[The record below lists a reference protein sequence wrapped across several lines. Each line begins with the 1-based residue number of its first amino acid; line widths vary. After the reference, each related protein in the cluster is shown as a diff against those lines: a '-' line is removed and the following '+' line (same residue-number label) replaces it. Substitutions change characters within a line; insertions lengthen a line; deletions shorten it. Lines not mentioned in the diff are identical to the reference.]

1 MKTKHSSLIWDGYP
15 LPLFFA
21 CQTTPQVCGQM
32 DLAMPSE
39 LPAQLLRFCVFC
51 DSQAVLQGLEQAKR
65 HILAAVKHEDR

>member
-1 MKTKHSSLIWDGYP
+1 MKTKPPITHLGYP
-15 LPLFFA
+15 PSIVLLL
-21 CQTTPQVCGQM
+21 CTTPQVCGQM

-51 DSQAVLQGLEQAKR
+51 DSQAVLQGLEQAKQ